1 MRKSDLHF
9 LPSIIRD
16 DFVLVTAVLLSQH
29 QSVKSGREAQDLK
42 MEENTASSTFRASP
56 QPRHAGPSIQVPPGM
71 SKSAA
76 KKLARKEKL
85 EATKHERRAAER
97 LKKKENRRA
106 RFLVTQKSSADQT
119 DPANKRRVSASS
131 SAEVAERKRPKPGG
145 EGAEGGKEYF
155 DARLV
160 IDCGFDELMAEKEVS
175 SMTQQLMY
183 LYSANRNAKVPFG
196 EVILTG
202 QDRPEDC
209 LQDVDTGQLSL
220 IPARTARTEPDSAES
235 SSSSGRIEYNR
246 IGQAMD
252 GKLRGV
258 WRRWKRVTIYPHG
271 GIESLLSPKSQ
282 ANAEPTS
289 SESATDIASTSLSNR
304 HFAPE
309 ETRQALHRI
318 PLSDAIYLTADT
330 DDTLTSLEPGKTY
343 IIGGIV
349 DKNRYKGL
357 CRAKADRLGI
367 RAAKL
372 PLSHEMMHAVERSLV
387 AQGESIQDGGEENK
401 DQEEVGKG
409 FVGRKV
415 LTVNQVVEILVAWT
429 ETRDWVKALE
439 KALPRRK
446 LKQRGPAAKF
456 ACAQEGAATSEV
468 EENEDKVRNGL

>member
-1 MRKSDLHF
+1 MEGSSEPSGSKS
-9 LPSIIRD
+9 PSPS
-16 DFVLVTAVLLSQH
+16 AA
-29 QSVKSGREAQDLK
+29 K
-42 MEENTASSTFRASP
+42 
-56 QPRHAGPSIQVPPGM
+56 HAGPSIEVPPGM
-71 SKSAA
+71 SKNAA
-76 KKLARKEKL
+76 KKLARKQKL

-97 LKKKENRRA
+97 LKKKETKRA
-106 RFLVTQKSSADQT
+106 RFLAAQESASDAGT
-119 DPANKRRVSASS
+119 SENGNHKRRVSAESS
-131 SAEVAERKRPKPGG
+131 TAHTEA
-145 EGAEGGKEYF
+145 GAEGGNKRRKAGEGEKQYF
-155 DARLV
+155 GARLV
-160 IDCGFDELMAEKEVS
+160 IDCGFDELMVEKESS

-202 QDRPEDC
+202 QDRPGDC
-209 LQDVDTGQLSL
+209 LKDVDPEQFGL
-220 IPARTARTEPDSAES
+220 IPKEA
-235 SSSSGRIEYNR
+235 SSSGAEDKAEGSSSNAGSIENNR

-258 WRRWKRVTIYPHG
+258 WRRWKRVTIYQNG
-271 GIESLLSPKSQ
+271 GIESLLGPP
-282 ANAEPTS
+282 ATS
-289 SESATDIASTSLSNR
+289 STGSTDTAAASTESSVSSR
-304 HFAPE
+304 HLPPE

-330 DDTLTSLEPGKTY
+330 DDTLDSLEPGKTY

-372 PLSHEMMHAVERSLV
+372 PLSQEMLQAVERNV
-387 AQGESIQDGGEENK
+387 RAQGESIQDEGAADEG
-401 DQEEVGKG
+401 EVGEKS

-415 LTVNQVVEILVAWT
+415 LTVNQVVEILTAWT

-446 LKQRGPAAKF
+446 LKQRGPVAKPTT
-456 ACAQEGAATSEV
+456 AKESQHGNEV
-468 EENEDKVRNGL
+468 SSKGGEADEADEDALKNEL